1 MLSRTPGH
9 VPASISGTRIFHAP
23 AAPGGLPV
31 RAWAQAMR
39 GRSTATPLRAYLTA
53 HAGAG
58 QRAAG
63 SGPEWQA
70 SGDGDGMCT
79 SMVKTAPT
87 LDACTLGQRCFCSAN
102 RGQSSWPQ
110 SSDRATSIV
119 TIHSAPHPDAAY
131 HSPGSQP
138 VPFKTRPP
146 CPPPFSRSLR
156 PRSPSFSFFLSFP
169 YLLAELVV
177 SRSIPFTSSGSHH
190 HVRLCSSPSLSR
202 PCRSL
207 LRGLEGH

>member
-31 RAWAQAMR
+31 RAWAQAVR
-39 GRSTATPLRAYLTA
+39 GRSTAIPLRAYLTA

-58 QRAAG
+58 QRAVG

-87 LDACTLGQRCFCSAN
+87 QQRLTPACSDSVVFAQPIAGRVPGPNLLIERHLLSPSTRPRTQMQPTTPPGPRPSPSKPARAALL
-102 RGQSSWPQ
+102 P
-110 SSDRATSIV
+110 SSDPSV
-119 TIHSAPHPDAAY
+119 PGPLP
-131 HSPGSQP
+131 SP
-138 VPFKTRPP
+138 F
-146 CPPPFSRSLR
+146 
-156 PRSPSFSFFLSFP
+156 FFLFLT
-169 YLLAELVV
+169 YW
-177 SRSIPFTSSGSHH
+177 
-190 HVRLCSSPSLSR
+190 LS
-202 PCRSL
+202 
-207 LRGLEGH
+207 